1 MTRVA
6 ILLMHD
12 MILDTMPQ
20 LRSEPC
26 SEAGW
31 WMIGPTPFALTIHQM
46 KKVIPAIGATMA
58 FTVKRCRLR
67 TRISDGHGKLNR
79 VGRTSGEWGTKLPE
93 GR

>member
-26 SEAGW
+26 SVAGW
-31 WMIGPTPFALTIHQM
+31 WMIGPTPFALTMHQM

-58 FTVKRCRLR
+58 FAVKRWRLR
-67 TRISDGHGKLNR
+67 TRVNDSHGKLNR
-79 VGRTSGEWGTKLPE
+79 VRRTFGEWGTRLPV